1 MKAEIEIS
9 NGQHIIDIIFNNF
22 ASCLVVKKVIAVNWP
37 DCAGSI
43 GEYYAVSGYA
53 AEERSLYTYHINH
66 ALSTG
71 SDDEQLESIR
81 DFLQLFADGTYSVI
95 KYSADSNTIEFVT
108 SHPTAYYTYSQDQ
121 IPPSWLYPS
130 EPEKTDYL
138 FFSITNEK
146 INNDRVE
153 YYCELIRQGGKPT
166 VLTFESFHMTSFGS
180 SWKYVLDGHHKIRAY
195 VRLGV
200 PIPFINITKL
210 EKNPNTTPALLAYAR
225 TILDE
230 DSYMH
235 LFENNDENLLII
247 DFIQDEILTDDLD
260 RLLKTSGKI
269 EVSLIN
275 VLRKYAG
282 LSDDAARR
290 WLEERLASLKKN
302 PHVGIFGWGKGLRVY
317 EIREDKIYAQYWNL
331 TTLKTNYQLYQ
342 WIKNTI
348 R

>member
-22 ASCLVVKKVIAVNWP
+22 ASCLVVKKAIAVNWP

-43 GEYYAVSGYA
+43 GEYYAVSGHT
-53 AEERSLYTYHINH
+53 AEERSFYTRHINH

-71 SDDEQLESIR
+71 SDAEQLESIR
-81 DFLQLFADGTYSVI
+81 DFLHLFADGTYSVT

-108 SHPTAYYTYSQDQ
+108 SNPTAYHAYSQDH
-121 IPPSWLYPS
+121 IPPSWLYPH
-130 EPEKTDYL
+130 EPGKTDYL

-146 INNDRVE
+146 IDNDRVE
-153 YYCELIRQGGKPT
+153 YYCELIRRGGKPT
-166 VLTFESFHMTSFGS
+166 VLTFESFHMASFGS
-180 SWKYVLDGHHKIRAY
+180 SWKYVLDGHHKIKAY

-200 PIPFINITKL
+200 PIPFISITKL
-210 EKNPNTTPALLAYAR
+210 EESPNTTPALLFNAR
-225 TILDE
+225 TILNE

-235 LFENNDENLLII
+235 LFENNDENLLTI
-247 DFIQDEILTDDLD
+247 DFIQDEMLTDDID
-260 RLLKTSGKI
+260 RLLKNSVKI
-269 EVSLIN
+269 EVSLID

-302 PHVGIFGWGKGLRVY
+302 PNIGVFGWGKGLRVY
-317 EIREDKIYAQYWNL
+317 EKREDKRYAQYWNL
-331 TTLKTNYQLYQ
+331 TTLKTYYQLYQ
-342 WIKNTI
+342 WIENTI